1 MTEKNKIIPEVVP
14 LIGVL
19 LILFVVAVVGG
30 LFTETSFKLLFS
42 LMFAIFFYVI
52 LPGYCILLN
61 FDIAGLERIIFGMP
75 VSIAV
80 VSISL
85 YVWDLLGFKLSFV
98 NVLFVIFVVCV
109 FALLF
114 RYKFNHIKEI

>member
-1 MTEKNKIIPEVVP
+1 MIEKNKIIPEVIP
-14 LIGVL
+14 LLGVL
-19 LILFVVAVVGG
+19 FTLFVAAVVGW
-30 LFTETSFKLLFS
+30 LFTETSFKVLFS

-61 FDIAGLERIIFGMP
+61 FNIVGLERVIFGMP

-80 VSISL
+80 VSIFL
-85 YVWDLLGFKLSFV
+85 YVWDLLGFKLSSV
-98 NVLFVIFVVCV
+98 NVLFVIFVICV

-114 RYKFNHIKEI
+114 RYKFTSVE